1 MRRVDRIH
9 YCRHPSDA
17 YVDSPQPIGTTLLL
31 EESRVAEA
39 NRRWTND
46 LCPAHARCGVG
57 NPEAE
62 SHVPTPTRSPELTHD
77 RPGASVLDVG
87 SGSGYLAA
95 CFARMIG
102 TGRVVGIEV
111 NQRLVDWGRSNV
123 EKADGDL
130 LKSGVLE
137 LHVGD
142 GWRGWPARAPYDAI
156 HVGAAAESTE
166 SCAPTAFCPWLRCV
180 TLILPCP
187 NCSQACLLRWLSS

>member
-1 MRRVDRIH
+1 MRRVDRIN

-17 YVDSPQPIGTTLLL
+17 YVDSPQPIGTQLL
-31 EESRVAEA
+31 SRSLQLLYA

-46 LCPAHARCGVG
+46 LCPDHARCGIG

-62 SHVPTPTRSPELTHD
+62 SHVLTPTLLCELTRD

-102 TGRVVGIEV
+102 TGHVVGIDV

-137 LHVGD
+137 LHAGD

-166 SCAPTAFCPWLRCV
+166 SCAH
-180 TLILPCP
+180 ILMPV
-187 NCSQACLLRWLSS
+187 AVLSR